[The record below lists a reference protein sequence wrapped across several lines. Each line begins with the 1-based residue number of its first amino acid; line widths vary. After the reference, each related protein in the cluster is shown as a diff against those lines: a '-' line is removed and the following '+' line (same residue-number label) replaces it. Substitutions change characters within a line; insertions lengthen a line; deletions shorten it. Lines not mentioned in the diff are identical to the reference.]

1 MKIDLRS
8 DTVTKPSKGMM
19 NAMMNADLG
28 DDVFNEDPTVNLLQR
43 KCADM
48 FGMED
53 ALFCT
58 SGTMTN
64 QLAIK
69 AHTHPAEELICDI
82 HSHIYHYE
90 NGGIAFNSGVQTKMI
105 NGDRGRITAEQ
116 IERAINPDLDWLC
129 KTSLVCLENTVNKA
143 GGSYYDL
150 NEIRKIKLLATD
162 KGLKLHLD
170 GARLFNALVETEE
183 DAKDYGKL
191 FDSISICLSKGLGAP
206 YGSVI
211 IGPKDFIKRCRRY
224 RKSIGGNVR
233 QAGLMAAAGIYALDN
248 NMKLLKE
255 DNNRAKKIAQVLSE
269 LSFVENLL
277 PVETNI
283 IIFDL
288 KPFMPF
294 EKFQAIMSEHGI
306 RFSAFGPQTVR
317 FVTHLDFTD
326 EMLNKTIEVLKKINL
341 QN

>member
-8 DTVTKPSKGMM
+8 DTVTKPSKDMM

>member
-1 MKIDLRS
+1 
-8 DTVTKPSKGMM
+8 MM

-105 NGDRGRITAEQ
+105 NGDRGRITAEN
-116 IERAINPDLDWLC
+116 IEKAINPDLDWLC

-143 GGSYYDL
+143 GGSYYDI
-150 NEIRKIKLLATD
+150 NEIRKIKLLATE
-162 KGLKLHLD
+162 KVLKLHLD
-170 GARLFNALVETEE
+170 GARLFNALVETKE

-326 EMLNKTIEVLKKINL
+326 EMLNKTIEVLIKINP